1 MRQHTIFRESSISG
15 TSLHTGQHTT
25 MTIKPAEPNTGIV
38 FRRIDLVG
46 KPEVIPNVA
55 NLGELVRAT
64 SLISGGVTICTVEHI
79 LSALYA
85 MKIDNVIVELNG
97 DEPPILDGSAKH
109 FVNLILQSETVEQDA
124 ERKFFELR
132 EPITVTRGNRSLVA
146 LPYDGL
152 KITATL
158 VDDHGLYTQHLSIDV
173 DLESFIAEIAP
184 ARTFV
189 HYEDIEDLLK
199 IGRLRGGTIDSAIV
213 IKGEQI
219 LSKEPLRFK
228 DEFVRHK
235 ILDIIGDLSL
245 VGLPLKAH
253 IIAIRPGHSM
263 NAELTKEIYAQRK
276 LIESGQKLLPKSP
289 AGPLVN
295 PNIGFDIN
303 RILNLLP
310 HRYPFIMVD
319 RVTQIMGK
327 EELCAIKN
335 VTINEP
341 YFVGHFPG
349 QPVMPGVLQLE
360 AMAQAAGILM
370 LNNISPESN
379 KIAYF
384 MSCDKVKFRQAVTPG
399 DQLEVHVKLLKQKGD
414 KIGVAE
420 ATCRVGDKVVSSA
433 QLMFMLVGDK
443 E

>member
-15 TSLHTGQHTT
+15 VSLHGGQHSTL
-25 MTIKPAEPNTGIV
+25 TIKPAEPNTGIV
-38 FRRIDLVG
+38 FRRTDLVG
-46 KPEVIPNVA
+46 RPEIIPNVE

-64 SLISGGVTICTVEHI
+64 SLTSGGVTICTVEHI
-79 LSALYA
+79 LSALCG
-85 MKIDNVIVELNG
+85 MKIDNAIIELNG
-97 DEPPILDGSAKH
+97 EEPPILDGSAKH
-109 FVNLILQSETVEQDA
+109 FVNLILQSERVEQDA
-124 ERKFFELR
+124 ERKIFELK

-158 VDDHGLYTQHLSIDV
+158 VDDRGLYTQHLSIDI
-173 DLESFIAEIAP
+173 DSESFIAEIAP

-189 HYEDIEDLLK
+189 NYEDIEDLLK

-213 IKGEQI
+213 IRGEQI
-219 LSKEPLRFK
+219 LSKEPLRFR

-235 ILDIIGDLSL
+235 ILDIIGDISL
-245 VGLPLKAH
+245 IGLPLKAH

-263 NAELTKEIYAQRK
+263 NAELARAIYAQRK
-276 LIESGQKLLPKSP
+276 LIESGKKLTPKSP
-289 AGPLVN
+289 AGPLASS
-295 PNIGFDIN
+295 NIEFDIN

-310 HRYPFIMVD
+310 HRYPFVMID
-319 RVTQIMGK
+319 RVIEIIGK
-327 EELCAIKN
+327 DELRAIKN

-341 YFVGHFPG
+341 YFVGHYPG
-349 QPVMPGVLQLE
+349 QPVMPGVLQIE
-360 AMAQAAGILM
+360 AMAQAAGVLM
-370 LNNISPESN
+370 LNRGNLEN
-379 KIAYF
+379 QIAYF

-399 DQLEVHVKLLKQKGD
+399 DQLEIHVKLIKQKGG

-420 ATCRVGDKVVSSA
+420 AACRVGDKVVSSA
-433 QLMFMLVGDK
+433 QLMFMLVGIR

>member
-1 MRQHTIFRESSISG
+1 
-15 TSLHTGQHTT
+15 
-25 MTIKPAEPNTGIV
+25 MTIKPAEPNTGII

-46 KPEVIPNVA
+46 KPEIIPNVR
-55 NLGELVRAT
+55 NLGELVRST

-109 FVNLILQSETVEQDA
+109 FVNLILQAERVEQDS
-124 ERKFFELR
+124 ERKIFELR

-173 DLESFIAEIAP
+173 DSESFIAEIAP

-189 HYEDIEDLLK
+189 HYEDIENLLK

-235 ILDIIGDLSL
+235 ILDIIGDISL
-245 VGLPLKAH
+245 VGVPLKAH

-289 AGPLVN
+289 AGPLISS
-295 PNIGFDIN
+295 NIEFDIN

-319 RVTQIMGK
+319 RVIEIIGK
-327 EELCAIKN
+327 DEIRAIKN

-360 AMAQAAGILM
+360 AMAQTAGILM
-370 LNNISPESN
+370 LNNISPENN

-399 DQLEVHVKLLKQKGD
+399 DQLEIHVKSLKQRGE
-414 KIGVAE
+414 KIGIAE
-420 ATCRVGDKVVSSA
+420 AVCRVGDKVVSSA
-433 QLMFMLVGDK
+433 QLMFMLIKAG